1 MESEIGAIT
10 SVLTQ
15 AAAQPTQG
23 DLVPKAEEGVG
34 EDGETTEPS
43 EVEEELTTPYWDET
57 SDEPLWRCL
66 ICGWEVLLEDERDK
80 NINDE
85 DYSRGIVTVN
95 CVSCSERYQVNLFDV
110 RLLQLFLHSSN
121 VVDAKVCLQ
130 KNCGEDVYTD
140 YFHDWAE
147 IEYLSNPPAS
157 HWEL

>member
-95 CVSCSERYQVNLFDV
+95 CVSCSERYQVNLFD
-110 RLLQLFLHSSN
+110 
-121 VVDAKVCLQ
+121 